1 MKLDIA
7 KICLLRFCIKK
18 FYPPSL
24 SRDGIDFL
32 GTQTGFSKG
41 SFIAMDAVKWIVE
54 NVKGVG
60 TRRQA
65 VKILRVSQ
73 KQYSQ

>member
-1 MKLDIA
+1 V
-7 KICLLRFCIKK
+7 KILSS
-18 FYPPSL
+18 SL
-24 SRDGIDFL
+24 STSIRDGIDFL

-60 TRRQA
+60 TRKQA
-65 VKILRVSQ
+65 VKILRVSRN
-73 KQYSQ
+73 SILTE

>member
-1 MKLDIA
+1 MKLRFVCKDFV
-7 KICLLRFCIKK
+7 LRK
-18 FYPPSL
+18 FYPPSSL

-41 SFIAMDAVKWIVE
+41 SFIAMDAIKWIVE

-73 KQYSQ
+73 KQYSH

>member
-1 MKLDIA
+1 M
-7 KICLLRFCIKK
+7 
-18 FYPPSL
+18 
-24 SRDGIDFL
+24 

-60 TRRQA
+60 TRKQA

-73 KQYSQ
+73 NSILIRASIHAVYM